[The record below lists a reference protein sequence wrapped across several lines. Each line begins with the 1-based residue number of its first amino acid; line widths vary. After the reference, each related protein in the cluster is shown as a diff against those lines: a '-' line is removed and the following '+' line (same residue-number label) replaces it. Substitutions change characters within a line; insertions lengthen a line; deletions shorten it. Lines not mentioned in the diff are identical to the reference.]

1 VFFNAFTF
9 FIIFYKG
16 YGLMLYFILGVLAPI
31 ILNLMHLVLGI
42 WITVARGSVIGLGFS
57 AAGFL
62 TKTIGMIFLTWLG
75 IGYFGLD
82 VRIYMPLLTFFWFF
96 THIIEGVI
104 IQHYMNENTPDWLQK
119 LQIK

>member
-1 VFFNAFTF
+1 
-9 FIIFYKG
+9 
-16 YGLMLYFILGVLAPI
+16 MWYFILGVLAPI

-62 TKTIGMIFLTWLG
+62 TKTIGMIFLTLMG
-75 IGYFGLD
+75 VGHFELY

-96 THIIEGVI
+96 THVIEGII

>member
-1 VFFNAFTF
+1 
-9 FIIFYKG
+9 
-16 YGLMLYFILGVLAPI
+16 MWYFILGVLAPI

-75 IGYFGLD
+75 VGYFELD
-82 VRIYMPLLTFFWFF
+82 FRIYMPLLSFFWFF
-96 THIIEGVI
+96 THVIEGVI